1 LIYPDWFTELKSLQQ
16 QREKIMQ
23 REKIIHHKGSLT
35 ITGRN
40 AYYFSALE
48 SVSGTLS
55 IMAEVE
61 LPAIKSVGKTIYIH
75 THANMP
81 ELVSVGGD
89 MNVYSKSNFPSL
101 VSVGGDLTV
110 DKPSS
115 MHALKS
121 VGGHLYMMDACESP
135 ALEMVMGHML
145 PPKDTQ
151 DARIKAIAEIVLS
164 KSDALDMHNWHVCET
179 THCLAGWAIHNEG
192 KDGCALEH
200 ELGPATAGA
209 ILLGAEAA
217 SYFFTNNVVV
227 REWLES
233 KLHG

>member
-1 LIYPDWFTELKSLQQ
+1 
-16 QREKIMQ
+16 MQ
-23 REKIIHHKGSLT
+23 LEKIIHHEGTLT
-35 ITGRN
+35 ITKKN
-40 AYYFSALE
+40 AQDFSALE
-48 SVSGTLS
+48 SVSGNLL

-61 LPAIKSVGKTIYIH
+61 LPALKSVGKTIYIH

-135 ALEMVMGHML
+135 ALEMVRGHML

-164 KSDALDMHNWHVCET
+164 RGNALDMLNWHACKT
-179 THCLAGWAIHNEG
+179 AHCLAGWAIHNEG
-192 KDGCALEH
+192 EDGYALEQ
-200 ELGPATAGA
+200 EVGPASAGA
-209 ILLGAEAA
+209 ILLGVEAA
-217 SYFFTNNVVV
+217 SYFFTNNVIV